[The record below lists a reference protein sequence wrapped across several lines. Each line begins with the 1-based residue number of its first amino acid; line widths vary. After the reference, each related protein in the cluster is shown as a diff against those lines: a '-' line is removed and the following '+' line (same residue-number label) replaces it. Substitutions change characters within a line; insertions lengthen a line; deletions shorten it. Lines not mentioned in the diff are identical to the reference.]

1 MAIPVKA
8 QLIVFFR
15 IGAGGLNTTLQPLS
29 LNNVQV
35 ITAKQVSRVT
45 EVNLNLLVILHD
57 ILIQAWPVLLD

>member
-8 QLIVFFR
+8 QLIVYFR

-45 EVNLNLLVILHD
+45 WFTAVVTFH
-57 ILIQAWPVLLD
+57 APAS

>member
-45 EVNLNLLVILHD
+45 VNNEKMS
-57 ILIQAWPVLLD
+57 

>member
-45 EVNLNLLVILHD
+45 HLVTNCENSW
-57 ILIQAWPVLLD
+57 A

>member
-45 EVNLNLLVILHD
+45 VYHYVKHITKGHSKVSL
-57 ILIQAWPVLLD
+57 